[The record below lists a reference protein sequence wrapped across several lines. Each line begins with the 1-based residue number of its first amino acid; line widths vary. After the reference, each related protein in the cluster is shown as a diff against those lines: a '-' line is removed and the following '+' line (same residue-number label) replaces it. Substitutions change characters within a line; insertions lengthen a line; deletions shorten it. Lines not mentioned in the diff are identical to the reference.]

1 MCHFVI
7 PQLDVFEA
15 AELYQKEG
23 IPVII
28 LAGKKYGLG
37 SSRDW
42 AAKGPFLLVLLVC
55 LSLGVVVFFW
65 KYLKTHSL
73 ISLLESSWERITSQD
88 GSEFPH
94 YVIYCLGYQTSSHI
108 RLTSVLHGVFSIS
121 LLETN
126 FN

>member
-1 MCHFVI
+1 MRIWNSLKLFHFVI

-42 AAKGPFLLVLLVC
+42 AAKGPFLLVLLAC
-55 LSLGVVVFFW
+55 LGLGGWVVFF
-65 KYLKTHSL
+65 
-73 ISLLESSWERITSQD
+73 LEVPKNTLFSFGHE
-88 GSEFPH
+88 
-94 YVIYCLGYQTSSHI
+94 YV
-108 RLTSVLHGVFSIS
+108 
-121 LLETN
+121 
-126 FN
+126 

>member
-1 MCHFVI
+1 MRSKSSLKLFRFVI

-28 LAGKKYGLG
+28 LAGKNYGLG

-55 LSLGVVVFFW
+55 LGLGGGGGCFFW
-65 KYLKTHSL
+65 KYLK
-73 ISLLESSWERITSQD
+73 
-88 GSEFPH
+88 
-94 YVIYCLGYQTSSHI
+94 
-108 RLTSVLHGVFSIS
+108 
-121 LLETN
+121 
-126 FN
+126 

>member
-1 MCHFVI
+1 MRSKSSLKLFRFVI

-28 LAGKKYGLG
+28 LAGKNYGLG

-55 LSLGVVVFFW
+55 LGLG
-65 KYLKTHSL
+65 
-73 ISLLESSWERITSQD
+73 
-88 GSEFPH
+88 G
-94 YVIYCLGYQTSSHI
+94 GG
-108 RLTSVLHGVFSIS
+108 GVFSGN
-121 LLETN
+121 T
-126 FN
+126 

>member
-1 MCHFVI
+1 M
-7 PQLDVFEA
+7 FEA

-55 LSLGVVVFFW
+55 LGLGVWFCFFW
-65 KYLKTHSL
+65 KYLK
-73 ISLLESSWERITSQD
+73 
-88 GSEFPH
+88 PH
-94 YVIYCLGYQTSSHI
+94 CL
-108 RLTSVLHGVFSIS
+108 VLGMDVFRNCPQS
-121 LLETN
+121 
-126 FN
+126 

>member
-1 MCHFVI
+1 MPIYNLLKLFHFVT

-55 LSLGVVVFFW
+55 LVLGCVF
-65 KYLKTHSL
+65 
-73 ISLLESSWERITSQD
+73 
-88 GSEFPH
+88 
-94 YVIYCLGYQTSSHI
+94 
-108 RLTSVLHGVFSIS
+108 GVF
-121 LLETN
+121 LEIPKTT
-126 FN
+126 FV

>member
-1 MCHFVI
+1 MYHFVI

-55 LSLGVVVFFW
+55 LGLGVVLFFLGIP
-65 KYLKTHSL
+65 KNTSL
-73 ISLLESSWERITSQD
+73 
-88 GSEFPH
+88 
-94 YVIYCLGYQTSSHI
+94 
-108 RLTSVLHGVFSIS
+108 
-121 LLETN
+121 
-126 FN
+126 

>member
-7 PQLDVFEA
+7 PQLDVFDA

-42 AAKGPFLLVLLVC
+42 AAKGPFLLVLLVY
-55 LSLGVVVFFW
+55 LGFGVVLFF
-65 KYLKTHSL
+65 
-73 ISLLESSWERITSQD
+73 LEIPKNTLCNFFARIFM
-88 GSEFPH
+88 GEIH
-94 YVIYCLGYQTSSHI
+94 
-108 RLTSVLHGVFSIS
+108 
-121 LLETN
+121 
-126 FN
+126 

>member
-55 LSLGVVVFFW
+55 LGLGVVLFF
-65 KYLKTHSL
+65 LE
-73 ISLLESSWERITSQD
+73 ISKNTLYDFIVRIFM
-88 GSEFPH
+88 GENH
-94 YVIYCLGYQTSSHI
+94 
-108 RLTSVLHGVFSIS
+108 
-121 LLETN
+121 
-126 FN
+126 

>member
-55 LSLGVVVFFW
+55 LGLGVVLF
-65 KYLKTHSL
+65 
-73 ISLLESSWERITSQD
+73 LLEIPKSTLYNFFVRIFM
-88 GSEFPH
+88 GENH
-94 YVIYCLGYQTSSHI
+94 
-108 RLTSVLHGVFSIS
+108 
-121 LLETN
+121 
-126 FN
+126 

>member
-42 AAKGPFLLVLLVC
+42 AAKGPLLLVLLVC
-55 LSLGVVVFFW
+55 LGLGVVLLFLEIPKNALCNFFV
-65 KYLKTHSL
+65 KN
-73 ISLLESSWERITSQD
+73 
-88 GSEFPH
+88 
-94 YVIYCLGYQTSSHI
+94 
-108 RLTSVLHGVFSIS
+108 LHGREPLVRID
-121 LLETN
+121 LN
-126 FN
+126 FLIMYFTVLDARL

>member
-1 MCHFVI
+1 MCHFII

-42 AAKGPFLLVLLVC
+42 AAKGPFLLVLLVS
-55 LSLGVVVFFW
+55 LGLGVVSFF
-65 KYLKTHSL
+65 
-73 ISLLESSWERITSQD
+73 
-88 GSEFPH
+88 
-94 YVIYCLGYQTSSHI
+94 
-108 RLTSVLHGVFSIS
+108 
-121 LLETN
+121 LETPKN
-126 FN
+126 TLYDFFVRILMGENH

>member
-1 MCHFVI
+1 M
-7 PQLDVFEA
+7 FEA

-55 LSLGVVVFFW
+55 LLWGGVFWFFLGILENTLLSLG
-65 KYLKTHSL
+65 H
-73 ISLLESSWERITSQD
+73 E
-88 GSEFPH
+88 
-94 YVIYCLGYQTSSHI
+94 YV
-108 RLTSVLHGVFSIS
+108 
-121 LLETN
+121 
-126 FN
+126 

>member
-1 MCHFVI
+1 M
-7 PQLDVFEA
+7 FEA

-55 LSLGVVVFFW
+55 LCLECAFGLFFLETPKNIWSSLG
-65 KYLKTHSL
+65 H
-73 ISLLESSWERITSQD
+73 E
-88 GSEFPH
+88 
-94 YVIYCLGYQTSSHI
+94 YV
-108 RLTSVLHGVFSIS
+108 
-121 LLETN
+121 
-126 FN
+126 

>member
-1 MCHFVI
+1 MQQVYSSLTPFHLLT

-55 LSLGVVVFFW
+55 LALGSVFV
-65 KYLKTHSL
+65 
-73 ISLLESSWERITSQD
+73 LLGNT
-88 GSEFPH
+88 
-94 YVIYCLGYQTSSHI
+94 
-108 RLTSVLHGVFSIS
+108 
-121 LLETN
+121 
-126 FN
+126 

>member
-1 MCHFVI
+1 M
-7 PQLDVFEA
+7 FEA

-55 LSLGVVVFFW
+55 LVWGGVPFFLEIPKNTLLSLGHE
-65 KYLKTHSL
+65 YA
-73 ISLLESSWERITSQD
+73 
-88 GSEFPH
+88 
-94 YVIYCLGYQTSSHI
+94 
-108 RLTSVLHGVFSIS
+108 
-121 LLETN
+121 
-126 FN
+126 